1 MAILYN
7 PNDETNKISNLRKAV
22 YHMVESGSKNPLIIG
37 DYNTNLN
44 KDLDYVNYSKNPHQ
58 ASREFLHGLK
68 EDSVFINVF
77 RFLYSYNLSNTWK
90 AHNSQNRSRIDL
102 ALANQNQGK
111 ETHLEPS
118 GYL

>member
-22 YHMVESGSKNPLIIG
+22 YHLAEKGSKNQLIIG

-77 RFLYSYNLSNTWK
+77 RFLYSLIYWWPKFDGFWTGLKKVGHRGPNLNLNT
-90 AHNSQNRSRIDL
+90 L
-102 ALANQNQGK
+102 
-111 ETHLEPS
+111 
-118 GYL
+118 